1 MGGAAPSVVAV
12 GCDQMN
18 GVTRL
23 AGYLGLVL
31 LLGGLVSLA
40 ILPHPGRGQSS
51 SLRDDLAW
59 VWVIGYVLIAAR
71 LLYLTFCGE
80 DRRTRQLSAVAAFVM
95 VIGGGVGGFLAI
107 ALLTT
112 SSAAT

>member
-1 MGGAAPSVVAV
+1 
-12 GCDQMN
+12 MN
-18 GVTRL
+18 GFTRL

-59 VWVIGYVLIAAR
+59 AWVIGYVLIAAR
-71 LLYLTFCGE
+71 LLYLTFRGE
-80 DRRTRQLSAVAAFVM
+80 DPRTRHLSAVTASVM

-107 ALLTT
+107 SLLTMT
-112 SSAAT
+112 GAAT